1 MLAGTFKNQE
11 TEKNF
16 SENLNTRSF
25 FMRITLFSSPLQYA
39 YDFSN
44 LSFELKESVMI
55 QSRHQRAQ
63 LQFTVVQVYKQ
74 QSSGFLQIQLCVKI
88 APQ

>member
-1 MLAGTFKNQE
+1 
-11 TEKNF
+11 
-16 SENLNTRSF
+16 
-25 FMRITLFSSPLQYA
+25 MRQTLFSSPLQYA

-88 APQ
+88 APQWKRTNYRLLFS